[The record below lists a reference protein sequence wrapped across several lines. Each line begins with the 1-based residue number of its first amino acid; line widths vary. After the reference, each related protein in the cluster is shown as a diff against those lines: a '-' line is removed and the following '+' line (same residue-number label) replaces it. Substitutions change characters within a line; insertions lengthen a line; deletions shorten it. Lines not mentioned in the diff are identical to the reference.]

1 MRRKFDKLGHFD
13 EDGNRIQRNGKS
25 RINGSAPEDWE
36 IKEEM
41 LGTLGNL
48 AMVAM
53 RLDMDR
59 KELVER
65 IERSWELRDFFY
77 EMRQT
82 RLDAVE
88 NSLYTNAISGNVRA
102 QIFYLRTQGR
112 DRGYGDVQTNVNVDI
127 DSLNLLQLK
136 QLAQGAPL
144 DYVLTNESVPDER
157 TIEATSESYAEMEGE
172 SGTQA
177 DNGTDASDDV
187 AESDF
192 PEIDI

>member
-1 MRRKFDKLGHFD
+1 
-13 EDGNRIQRNGKS
+13 
-25 RINGSAPEDWE
+25 
-36 IKEEM
+36 
-41 LGTLGNL
+41 
-48 AMVAM
+48 
-53 RLDMDR
+53 
-59 KELVER
+59 
-65 IERSWELRDFFY
+65 
-77 EMRQT
+77 MRQT